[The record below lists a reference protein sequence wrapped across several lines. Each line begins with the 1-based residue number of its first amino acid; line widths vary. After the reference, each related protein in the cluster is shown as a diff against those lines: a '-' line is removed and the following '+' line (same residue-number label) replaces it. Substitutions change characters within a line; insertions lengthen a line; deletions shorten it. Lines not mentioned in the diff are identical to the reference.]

1 MSSWR
6 DAILNDFVPNV
17 SKLTLVADPDCL
29 LTEEK
34 LALKLRGRGFDLIEF
49 SDPVEFR
56 YAYESKYRSIWDR
69 GEHTDLVVV
78 LRLQNAELES
88 LPYDLL
94 QAGRKLSFNLG
105 DLFPNLSYPVIEKLD
120 RSLLDSLF
128 EAQRKSPPD
137 RMGDNATKDF
147 ILRHVFGIAAE
158 LIANEVE
165 LLRALLRLHYGKLQ
179 LPLMLAERLIQVLKG
194 HDGFKAWPLSEIV
207 PDDEAFFAFLQ
218 ERWPLFLSRI
228 GSANQVRED
237 SPDKSAG
244 EPIWTSQSDALA
256 VRTMDGE
263 HQYGLKYPGPDR
275 LPFDHQDIKV
285 YIDNLFLEGK
295 LTPVEAKDIEVDA
308 GSWVRSGI
316 ATSGV
321 DDDELRISRLF
332 GLVEKELPTAEA
344 RYSDWTAFALKW
356 AELSAL
362 VHCGNST
369 EHQIRLR
376 EIGDALNTTFAGW
389 LADHYSSLINLPP
402 TNPAMLHH
410 VPRRLARDIEDSG
423 SSRAALIVVD
433 GLALDQWVTIRQLLQ
448 KRDANLVMRESATFA
463 WIPTLTSVS
472 RQSIFSGKP
481 PLYFP
486 SSINSTNSEEKLW
499 KQFWEGHGLSR
510 LDVAY
515 QRGLGDGDAAGVLD
529 SAIHPGKTKV
539 VGLVVDKVD
548 KIMHGMQ
555 LGSAGMHNQ
564 IKQWCQGG
572 FLAELVGQLLE
583 YGYEVWLTADHGN
596 IQCDGKGRPSEG
608 VIAETRGERVRVYP
622 TPELRAQVA
631 GAFPFAH
638 EWQPV
643 GLPAD
648 YFPLVAGGHDAFVNP
663 GDAIV
668 GHGGVAI
675 EEVIVPL
682 VKFERRTR

>member
-34 LALKLRGRGFDLIEF
+34 LALELRGRGFDLIEF

-56 YAYESKYRSIWDR
+56 YAYESKYRSLWDR

-78 LRLQNAELES
+78 LRLQNAALES

-105 DLFPNLSYPVIEKLD
+105 DLFPHLSYPVIEKLD
-120 RSLLDSLF
+120 RSLLDALF

-179 LPLMLAERLIQVLKG
+179 IPLMLAERLIQVLKG

-218 ERWPLFLSRI
+218 ERWPLFLSRL
-228 GSANQVRED
+228 GSAHQVRED
-237 SPDKSAG
+237 SP
-244 EPIWTSQSDALA
+244 E
-256 VRTMDGE
+256 
-263 HQYGLKYPGPDR
+263 YGLKYPGPDR

-295 LTPVEAKDIEVDA
+295 LTPVEAKGIEVDA

-356 AELSAL
+356 AELSSL

-369 EHQIRLR
+369 EYQTRLR
-376 EIGDALNTTFAGW
+376 EIGDALNTIFAAW

-448 KRDANLVMRESATFA
+448 KQDANLVMRESATFA

-564 IKQWCQGG
+564 IKQWCHAG
-572 FLAELVGQLLE
+572 FLSAMVGQLLD

-596 IQCDGKGRPSEG
+596 IQCHGKGRPSEG

-648 YFPLVAGGHDAFVNP
+648 YFPLVAGGRDAFVNP